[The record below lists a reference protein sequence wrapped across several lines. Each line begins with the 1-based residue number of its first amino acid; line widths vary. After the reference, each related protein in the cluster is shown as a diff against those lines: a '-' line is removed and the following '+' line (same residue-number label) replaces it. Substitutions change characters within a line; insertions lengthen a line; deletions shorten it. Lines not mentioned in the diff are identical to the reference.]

1 MIKSPKNFKTQ
12 ISTFYNAHAVLNINN
27 KNILFNI

>member
-12 ISTFYNAHAVLNINN
+12 ISTFYNAVLNMDN
-27 KNILFNI
+27 KNTLFNI